1 MLKIDFWN
9 ILFTVVNLL
18 VLYFLLKKFLIK
30 PVQEIMAK
38 REALINEGL
47 ESARAAQA
55 EADRL
60 KNEYA
65 ERLGHADEKST
76 EILRQA
82 KADAS
87 AAYEKKMT
95 EADER
100 AEKVVENARRNMEIE
115 REKMMRDIQPEI
127 AGLVLTTTAK
137 VMEDYAGD
145 AQNLA
150 VYDAFIA
157 EERECRT
164 LESEEMAEMTC
175 AELHYVTM
183 PTEEQ
188 KNKLEEI
195 LCRKYHSRSAEL
207 KFVEEK
213 ELVSGFVLYADD
225 RKYDWSIKG
234 RIGQLEQNLIR
245 R

>member
-9 ILFTVVNLL
+9 ILFTVINLL

-47 ESARAAQA
+47 ESARTAQA
-55 EADRL
+55 EADEL
-60 KNEYA
+60 KKEYA
-65 ERLGHADEKST
+65 KRLETADEKST
-76 EILRQA
+76 EIIRQA

-87 AAYEKKMT
+87 VVYDKKMT
-95 EADER
+95 EADEK

-137 VMEDYAGD
+137 VIEGYAGE

-157 EERECRT
+157 EESGCKEAD
-164 LESEEMAEMTC
+164 SEEMAEMTS

-188 KNKLEEI
+188 KKNLEEI
-195 LCRKYHSRSAEL
+195 LCRKYHCRRAEL
-207 KFVEEK
+207 KLVEEK